1 MTGRGAYSA
10 RLPLLTPEASALV
23 VNGTNVGAILTH
35 AHAQSEL
42 RAALITLGVNT
53 QPQSIDARITR
64 LCTGL
69 GLAQSGVWLTDRVD
83 GTAPPQIPPATTPDG
98 PPPVVTPPVVP
109 PNVDP
114 VPSGQSTEDAA
125 ALLRRLQ
132 PQSQE
137 QIVSPPPGFSPLVP
151 TPSQEFA
158 ASLGMGSTT
167 PSSGMSGFRVTPD
180 TPPPPRLPVEADLA
194 TRVDNMVSLV
204 RSLEPELIEIKRA
217 YRAFM
222 AGAPGGVPP
231 PGFVP
236 PVPPPYVRAA
246 APLATRVPTES
257 QVWDVDQVPR
267 KKRRTNHEVGQGLEG
282 DSSGGEVTDAPPLDT
297 LQGVVSIDK
306 VCTHR
311 GSFYFYN

>member
-109 PNVDP
+109 QILT
-114 VPSGQSTEDAA
+114 QS
-125 ALLRRLQ
+125 LRGSQQRMRRRCLGGSSRNPRSRL
-132 PQSQE
+132 
-137 QIVSPPPGFSPLVP
+137 SPH
-151 TPSQEFA
+151 
-158 ASLGMGSTT
+158 
-167 PSSGMSGFRVTPD
+167 
-180 TPPPPRLPVEADLA
+180 PR
-194 TRVDNMVSLV
+194 VSL
-204 RSLEPELIEIKRA
+204 P
-217 YRAFM
+217 
-222 AGAPGGVPP
+222 
-231 PGFVP
+231 
-236 PVPPPYVRAA
+236 
-246 APLATRVPTES
+246 
-257 QVWDVDQVPR
+257 
-267 KKRRTNHEVGQGLEG
+267 
-282 DSSGGEVTDAPPLDT
+282 
-297 LQGVVSIDK
+297 
-306 VCTHR
+306 
-311 GSFYFYN
+311 